1 MKQQIINQLQN
12 SVAPLST
19 IDLTMKL
26 NITNHQQQQQLIVD
40 LEELKNSE
48 IIFENKNQE
57 FYMTKDNNLFI
68 GKIQITKKGFGFVKL
83 LNSEEEYY
91 VKSVNINNALNGD
104 EVLCCLIKINNQR
117 DEARVLKVIKRDT
130 KLLVGTIVIDLQT
143 KVKTL
148 VIQNAKMQKYEVNI
162 LNKDQALENN
172 IVVAKIESF
181 DNNIFN
187 VTVDRVLGNL
197 NDPGVDILAVI
208 YEIGIKAQ
216 FDPETLIATEK
227 IPQTVQTSDKVERID
242 LTKEL
247 LVTIDGIDAKDFDD
261 AICVTKLSNGNYR
274 LLVAIADVSHYVT
287 ENSPIDEEAFIRG
300 TSVYLADRVIP
311 MLPTQL
317 SNGICSLNEQVE
329 RLCMVADMEIDK
341 YGLSVS
347 HRIYQAFMKS
357 VRRMNYDEV
366 NDGYN
371 GKNPDFIKTHPQ
383 VWAMLQDAKELYQIL
398 WKFKEAAGV
407 INFEINEAKTVMGKN
422 GEVIDIVLRARD
434 TAEKLIE
441 SFMIKANEVVAKTV
455 SEMKLPF
462 IYRVHEQPR
471 ARKMH
476 QMTTI
481 LKLMGIKLNPKIVN
495 ITSKDLQLL
504 LNSLKQLPT
513 FQILSTLLL
522 RSMEKAQYSN
532 KCIGHFGL
540 ASQYYTHFTSPIRRY
555 PDLIVHRL
563 LRQYLVKKEINGKVI
578 EKYQSIT
585 NWASEQSSNMELKAL
600 ECERAVD
607 QMKKAEYMMKFI
619 GQKFTGIISSVTG
632 FGLFVELP
640 NTIEG
645 LIRISDMKDDYY
657 IFNEKAMV
665 LFGERK
671 RKQYSLGQR
680 VDIIVKDANKISRII
695 DFQLEESDQEK
706 SKNNSARN
714 GEKIYQDS
722 NFKYKN
728 KKDNK
733 SAGINSK
740 SQHSNFGTQNK
751 NGVKKWNY
759 KNKNNKKG

>member
-1 MKQQIINQLQN
+1 MKQQIINELQN
-12 SVAPLST
+12 SVVPLST

-26 NITNHQQQQQLIVD
+26 NVTNHQQQQQLIAD

-48 IIFENKNQE
+48 IIFENKEQE
-57 FYMTKDNNLFI
+57 FYMTKHNNLFI
-68 GKIQITKKGFGFVKL
+68 GKIQITQKGFGFVKL

-91 VKSVNINNALNGD
+91 VNIENINNALNGD
-104 EVLCCLIKINNQR
+104 EVLCGLIKINNQR
-117 DEARVLKVIKRDT
+117 DEATVLKVIKRDT
-130 KLLVGTIVIDLQT
+130 NLLVGTIVIDPQT
-143 KVKTL
+143 KVKSL
-148 VIQNAKMQKYEVNI
+148 VIQNAKMQQYEVNI

-181 DNNIFN
+181 DHNIFN
-187 VTVDRVLGNL
+187 VTIDRILGNL

-216 FDPETLIATEK
+216 FDVETLAVIEK
-227 IPQTVQTSDKVERID
+227 IPQTVQASDKVGRID

-247 LVTIDGIDAKDFDD
+247 LVTIDGKDAKDFDD

-287 ENSPIDEEAFIRG
+287 ENSPIDEEAFTRG

-341 YGLSVS
+341 HGLPVS

-357 VRRMNYDEV
+357 TRRMNYDEV
-366 NDGYN
+366 NDAYN
-371 GKNPDFIKTHPQ
+371 DKNPDFIKTHPQ
-383 VWAMLQDAKELYQIL
+383 IWTMLQDAKDLYQIL

-407 INFEINEAKTVMGKN
+407 IDFEINEAKTIIGKN
-422 GEVIDIVLRARD
+422 GEVTDIVLRTRD

-441 SFMIKANEVVAKTV
+441 SFMIRANEVVAQTIH
-455 SEMKLPF
+455 EMKLPF
-462 IYRVHEQPR
+462 IYRVHEHPR

-481 LKLMGIKLNPKIVN
+481 LKLMGLKLNPKIVN

-563 LRQYLVKKEINGKVI
+563 LRQYLVKKQINGKVI

-671 RKQYSLGQR
+671 RKQYGLGQR
-680 VDIIVKDANKISRII
+680 VKIIVKDANKIARTI
-695 DFQLEESDQEK
+695 DFQLEESKQENSK
-706 SKNNSARN
+706 SNSVRN
-714 GEKIYQDS
+714 GGKVYQDS
-722 NFKYKN
+722 KFKN
-728 KKDNK
+728 KNGNNK
-733 SAGINSK
+733 KTVANSNQIGK
-740 SQHSNFGTQNK
+740 FDPRNK
-751 NGVKKWNY
+751 NGVKKWNR
-759 KNKNNKKG
+759 KK

>member
-117 DEARVLKVIKRDT
+117 DEARVLEVIKRDT

-148 VIQNAKMQKYEVNI
+148 VIQNAKMQQYEVNI

-722 NFKYKN
+722 KFKYKN

>member
-1 MKQQIINQLQN
+1 MKQQIINELQN

-26 NITNHQQQQQLIVD
+26 NVTNHQQQQQLIAD

-48 IIFENKNQE
+48 IIFENKEQE
-57 FYMTKDNNLFI
+57 FYMTKRNNLFF

-91 VKSVNINNALNGD
+91 VNVENINNALNGD
-104 EVLCCLIKINNQR
+104 EVLCGLIKINNQR
-117 DEARVLKVIKRDT
+117 DEATVLKVIKRDT
-130 KLLVGTIVIDLQT
+130 NLLVGTIVIDPQT
-143 KVKTL
+143 KVKSL
-148 VIQNAKMQKYEVNI
+148 VIQNAKMQQYEVNI
-162 LNKDQALENN
+162 LNKDQSLENN

-181 DNNIFN
+181 DRNIFN
-187 VTVDRVLGNL
+187 VTIDRVLGNL

-208 YEIGIKAQ
+208 YEVGIKVQ
-216 FDPETLIATEK
+216 FDVETLIVTEK
-227 IPQTVQTSDKVERID
+227 IPQTVQASDKVDRVD

-247 LVTIDGIDAKDFDD
+247 LVTIDGKDAKDFDD

-287 ENSPIDEEAFIRG
+287 ENSPIDEEAFTRG

-341 YGLSVS
+341 YGLPVS

-357 VRRMNYDEV
+357 ARRMNYDEV

-383 VWAMLQDAKELYQIL
+383 IWAMLQDAKDLYQIL

-407 INFEINEAKTVMGKN
+407 IDFEIDEAKTVIGEN
-422 GEVIDIVLRARD
+422 GEVIDIVLRTRD
-434 TAEKLIE
+434 IAEKLIE
-441 SFMIKANEVVAKTV
+441 SFMIRANEVVAQTV
-455 SEMKLPF
+455 YEMKLPF
-462 IYRVHEQPR
+462 IYRVHEHPR

-481 LKLMGIKLNPKIVN
+481 LKLMGVKINPKIAN

-563 LRQYLVKKEINGKVI
+563 LRQYLVKKQINGKVI

-665 LFGERK
+665 LFGERR
-671 RKQYSLGQR
+671 RKQYGLGQR
-680 VDIIVKDANKISRII
+680 VSIIVKDANKISRTI
-695 DFQLEESDQEK
+695 DFQLEESEQENTK
-706 SKNNSARN
+706 SNSVRN
-714 GEKIYQDS
+714 GKKVYQDS
-722 NFKYKN
+722 KFKN
-728 KKDNK
+728 KKGNNK
-733 SAGINSK
+733 NAVVNSN
-740 SQHSNFGTQNK
+740 QNQTGRFDPRNK
-751 NGVKKWNY
+751 NGVKKWNH
-759 KNKNNKKG
+759 KNKNNKKD